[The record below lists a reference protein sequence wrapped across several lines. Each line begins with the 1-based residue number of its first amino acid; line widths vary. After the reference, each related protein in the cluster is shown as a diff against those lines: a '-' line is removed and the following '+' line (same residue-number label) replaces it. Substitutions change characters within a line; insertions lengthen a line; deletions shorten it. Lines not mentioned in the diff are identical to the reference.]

1 MAIVF
6 MTDPATGRCALFDEA
21 PGGGAYDDPNSVRNA
36 PLNNPVTW
44 FANLYFHSDFNYME
58 VSYGPAT
65 ATVSHPSVAT
75 IPSIGGTISFGWGS
89 AIADHALYAH
99 GLGYAPLALVA
110 LGNNILW
117 PGMPVQVQGDG
128 GMRFCTIYTDAT
140 HVRMYEFASV
150 GISNLAPVSL
160 DYTLLVFRN
169 PPAPT
174 GNILMD
180 FNPSTGELQMGLGK
194 FNSLRRYLQVVAGG
208 TPFGIAE
215 GGRTI
220 DLANGSPRAFRPD
233 GTYYEP
239 IPANTRSA
247 LSRTDL
253 RGTNW
258 GSIYGNDMAYNGSFA
273 GPPSS
278 IQVQAP

>member
-1 MAIVF
+1 MS
-6 MTDPATGRCALFDEA
+6 DPITGRVALYEEA
-21 PGGGAYDDPNSVRNA
+21 PGGGDPQDPNSAMNA

-58 VSYGPAT
+58 VSHGPAT
-65 ATVSHPSVAT
+65 VNVSHPSVST

-150 GISNLAPVSL
+150 GSANLGAVSL
-160 DYTLLVFRN
+160 DYTLLVFRD

-174 GNILMD
+174 GNILFD
-180 FNPSTGELQMGLGK
+180 FEPVAGTIQMGLNK
-194 FNSLRRYLQVVAGG
+194 FNSIRRYLQVVAGG
-208 TPFGIAE
+208 SPFGISQ

-220 DLANGSPRAFRPD
+220 GLSNGSPRAFRPD
-233 GTYYEP
+233 GSYYEP

-258 GSIYGNDMAYNGSFA
+258 GSVYGNDMAYNGSFS